1 MPPPQIYVQVQ
12 SIQSIE
18 VMWGIGSDRHR
29 FEALLELSHAESDKA
44 SCLERGLPDLHELE
58 VSGGGVVTG
67 RVEGHTR
74 LMGHG
79 INVARPRVE
88 NDEIAGVHHARR
100 SASSADKLEAAG
112 VCERLRH
119 GLELAL
125 SADGHHAAVVG
136 TESDVIAES
145 DDTLTV
151 ERRHENEV
159 VPGADTR
166 VGHGEPAVVV
176 ADHVLLD
183 KVHELDDIAVVDTV
197 RHLEASLLAWERDD
211 ELLDGAGMLGE
222 GGGAVRLDGEVA
234 ELGLE
239 HDDVIEL
246 HRARATKE
254 LEGGLSGDDVGA
266 AHDLAGITNHE
277 VLAVRAHEDDGIAVV
292 DRPLLA
298 LRGNER

>member
-1 MPPPQIYVQVQ
+1 MKGLMPPPQIYVQVQ

-29 FEALLELSHAESDKA
+29 FEALLGLSHAESDKA

-176 ADHVLLD
+176 A
-183 KVHELDDIAVVDTV
+183 V

-292 DRPLLA
+292 DRTLLA
-298 LRGNER
+298 LRGNEL